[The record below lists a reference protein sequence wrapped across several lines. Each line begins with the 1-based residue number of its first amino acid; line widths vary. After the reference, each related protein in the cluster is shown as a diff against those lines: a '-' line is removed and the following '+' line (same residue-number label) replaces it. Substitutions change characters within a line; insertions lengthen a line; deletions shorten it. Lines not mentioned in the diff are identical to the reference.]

1 MSRALSLDGVA
12 MSWQGCKATRNT
24 VVGSLIFSMGS
35 GGMCTTNSHSLMGLT
50 SSSSPRTCSMV
61 NLRYDFDL
69 QIDAPPVPK
78 VPSLQA
84 ELEHAGDMM
93 FEVSS

>member
-1 MSRALSLDGVA
+1 
-12 MSWQGCKATRNT
+12 
-24 VVGSLIFSMGS
+24 
-35 GGMCTTNSHSLMGLT
+35 
-50 SSSSPRTCSMV
+50 MV